1 LNSEKEEETEPAS
14 PTASDKA
21 AEDLAKANKLQ
32 EEATAAAAT
41 AGQAQAKAEEDANK
55 AKADQAEAEAD
66 SEVAATEAASAEKDK
81 EAADEHL
88 SQARSE
94 EADAKSKLR
103 DTAEGVEAA
112 EADKQAAHVDMEAS
126 IKAIADKTDLFEQS
140 QFNAKQKQE
149 VATKLATSAKLAA
162 QDSDFATTQQE
173 QKQVDLDNAEKEVK
187 GATAN
192 LLKQEDNK
200 KAIEE
205 MHKLAREKDAEE
217 EEQLQ
222 MDEQDAG
229 QRAAAVEAG
238 PVEDTNESSQSLV
251 DTAAA
256 TEDAASTEV
265 HELGNDDKLEDL
277 MNL

>member
-1 LNSEKEEETEPAS
+1 M
-14 PTASDKA
+14 
-21 AEDLAKANKLQ
+21 
-32 EEATAAAAT
+32 
-41 AGQAQAKAEEDANK
+41 
-55 AKADQAEAEAD
+55 
-66 SEVAATEAASAEKDK
+66 
-81 EAADEHL
+81 
-88 SQARSE
+88 
-94 EADAKSKLR
+94 
-103 DTAEGVEAA
+103 
-112 EADKQAAHVDMEAS
+112 DMEAS
-126 IKAIADKTDLFEQS
+126 TKAVADKTDAFEQS

-149 VATKLATSAKLAA
+149 VATKAATSAKLAA
-162 QDSDFATTQQE
+162 QDADFATTQQE

-187 GATAN
+187 SATTN

-238 PVEDTNESSQSLV
+238 PVEATNESSEDTNESSQNLV
-251 DTAAA
+251 DTATT

>member
-1 LNSEKEEETEPAS
+1 MGSQTPNNTSYMR
-14 PTASDKA
+14 
-21 AEDLAKANKLQ
+21 KLIRNRQRMLQRQLKMLQMKQQ
-32 EEATAAAAT
+32 ERQRPRRT
-41 AGQAQAKAEEDANK
+41 Q
-55 AKADQAEAEAD
+55 
-66 SEVAATEAASAEKDK
+66 
-81 EAADEHL
+81 
-88 SQARSE
+88 
-94 EADAKSKLR
+94 LR
-103 DTAEGVEAA
+103 TIWV
-112 EADKQAAHVDMEAS
+112 KQRQ
-126 IKAIADKTDLFEQS
+126 LQ
-140 QFNAKQKQE
+140 
-149 VATKLATSAKLAA
+149 

-205 MHKLAREKDAEE
+205 MHKLAREKAAEE

-229 QRAAAVEAG
+229 QRAVAVAAG

-251 DTAAA
+251 DTAAS

-265 HELGNDDKLEDL
+265 HELGNDDKLED
-277 MNL
+277 